1 MAGKTEKI
9 GFPGTQGQMLAARLH
24 RPDRQTTHAAIFA
37 HCFTCSKDVSAA
49 ARISSM
55 LAAHGLAVLRFDFT
69 GLGDSEG
76 EFAETNFTSNI
87 YDLERAAEWLRTN
100 DLVPSL
106 LIGHSLGGAAVLA
119 AATRIGEVKAVVTI
133 GAPSDPA
140 HIRHWFAHA
149 EDEIR
154 GSGEAE
160 VAIAGRTFRVQKQLL
175 DDLEKHPLTDI
186 IRGMDKA
193 LLIFHSPDDT
203 VVDIRHARA
212 IYEAARHPKS
222 FISLAGAD
230 HMLSRRADAD
240 YAASVI
246 AAWVD
251 RYLGQKTSISSVI

>member
-1 MAGKTEKI
+1 MAGKVEKI
-9 GFPGTQGQMLAARLH
+9 EFKGSQGQMLAARLH
-24 RPDRQTTHAAIFA
+24 RPDHETAHAAIFA

-49 ARISSM
+49 ARISST

-76 EFAETNFTSNI
+76 SFADTNFTSNI
-87 YDLERAAEWLRTN
+87 SDLERAGEWLRTN
-100 DLVPSL
+100 SLMPSL

-119 AATRIGEVKAVVTI
+119 AAPRIREVGAVVTI

-149 EDEIR
+149 EDEILD
-154 GSGEAE
+154 SGEAE
-160 VAIAGRTFRVQKQLL
+160 VAIAGRTFRVRKQLF
-175 DDLEKHPLTDI
+175 DDLDEQSLTDVI
-186 IRGMDKA
+186 QGMSKA

-203 VVDIRHARA
+203 VVEISHARA
-212 IYEAARHPKS
+212 IYEAAQHPKS

-251 RYLGQKTSISSVI
+251 RYLD